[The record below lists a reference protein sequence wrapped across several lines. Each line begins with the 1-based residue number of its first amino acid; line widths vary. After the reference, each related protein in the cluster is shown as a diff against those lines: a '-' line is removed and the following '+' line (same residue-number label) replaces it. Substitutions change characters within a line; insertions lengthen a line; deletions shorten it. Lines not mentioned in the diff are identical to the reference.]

1 MKQSGCKMAEIQ
13 KLLQQDIPADRQ
25 VLVENYTKLQQV
37 AEHCEDN
44 YVQAQDKAKAL
55 QETKAYTTQSL
66 AGVVYQINTLAE
78 KVLRLLDLQASEIS
92 KMESSIN
99 CISQRVEMHKEKV
112 ARREIGAFTAIKT
125 TPKITKI
132 IPPTNPIQRVKY
144 TRKPIIYT
152 ILDDVG
158 HGVKESS
165 NNSRLGTL
173 TRRNRQGSIPTCP
186 TIPSQG
192 TIGRRGISPA
202 PVQPP
207 VVSSALS
214 SPVTSSPPA
223 DGPQVLSEP
232 GRDRSSSRASDMVV
246 PPPPPPPPPPPTPA
260 TCGTDGIGFP
270 EPLAVNSLGLPPAPP
285 PPPEVTSEI
294 YLPPPPPLMSDAP
307 SSANSAS
314 SCQHH
319 LTWQGLRQGHSTAAS
334 ASLRSRRSVNSP
346 VRHLFASTTPLTSL
360 LSSKISSA
368 TQILEFHFVQCN
380 LIHLLECLTKA
391 FIYLCHSLSLFP
403 RTCPLPF
410 IAICSTDPTDWLCRT
425 LSGE

>member
-37 AEHCEDN
+37 AEHCENN
-44 YVQAQDKAKAL
+44 YVQAQDKTKAL

-112 ARREIGAFTAIKT
+112 ARREIGAFTVIKT

-132 IPPTNPIQRVKY
+132 IPPTNPILRVKY

-152 ILDDVG
+152 VLDDVG

-186 TIPSQG
+186 TVPSQG

-207 VVSSALS
+207 VVPSALS

-223 DGPQVLSEP
+223 DGPQVLSSEP

-246 PPPPPPPPPPPTPA
+246 PPPPPPPPPTPA
-260 TCGTDGIGFP
+260 TCETDGIGFP

-307 SSANSAS
+307 SSVTE
-314 SCQHH
+314 CPPPPPPPDYMLDFDECPPPPPPIDYLDDHH
-319 LTWQGLRQGHSTAAS
+319 LAPANYIEKVV
-334 ASLRSRRSVNSP
+334 A
-346 VRHLFASTTPLTSL
+346 LFAYNKNCEEDLTF
-360 LSSKISSA
+360 KEGEIIYVIKKNENGWYEGIINGI
-368 TQILEFHFVQCN
+368 TGYFPENYVQP
-380 LIHLLECLTKA
+380 I
-391 FIYLCHSLSLFP
+391 
-403 RTCPLPF
+403 
-410 IAICSTDPTDWLCRT
+410 D
-425 LSGE
+425 